1 MGSLF
6 LTLIPCKSRGLPT
19 GSVSSKIL
27 ALLLLLTGTVLQNFA
42 EGQSAA
48 HTDNIEEASA
58 VDNSSYVLLQWKVKD
73 NTSVDHYEIERMD
86 ISGEYS
92 TIAFILSDNKEETKQ
107 YKYKDKITVRDL
119 HLFYRIRAVGINGQ
133 DVYSEVL
140 PLDLKST
147 GEGLVDIAYKNGS
160 DYIQLQLPRTK
171 GSYIFRFY
179 NIVGRMVKTKTV
191 RASQKKIM
199 IEDLKNGS
207 YFIEAFHPQSG
218 KRYYAKFIKVN
229 GF

>member
-1 MGSLF
+1 MVPFIS
-6 LTLIPCKSRGLPT
+6 TLMQCKNRGLLT
-19 GSVSSKIL
+19 AFVRNKIL
-27 ALLLLLTGTVLQNFA
+27 FLLLLLSASVLQNVA
-42 EGQSAA
+42 EGQPQPA
-48 HTDNIEEASA
+48 TDNIEDASA
-58 VDNSSYVLLQWKVKD
+58 TDNGNNVLLQWKVKD
-73 NTSVDHYEIERMD
+73 NTAVDHYEIERMD
-86 ISGEYS
+86 VSGEYS

-119 HLFYRIRAVGINGQ
+119 HLFYRIKAVGMNGQ
-133 DVYSEVL
+133 QEYSEVL

-147 GEGLVDIAYKNGS
+147 GEGLVDIEYKNGS

-171 GSYIFRFY
+171 GSYVFRFY

-191 RASQKKIM
+191 SASMKKIM

-218 KRYYAKFIKVN
+218 KRFYAKFIK
-229 GF
+229 